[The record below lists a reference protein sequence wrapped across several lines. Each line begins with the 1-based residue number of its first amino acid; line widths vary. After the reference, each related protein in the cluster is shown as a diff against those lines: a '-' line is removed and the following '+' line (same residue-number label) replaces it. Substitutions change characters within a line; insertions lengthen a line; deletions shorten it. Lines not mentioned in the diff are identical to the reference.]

1 MASPMETAGPAVTSI
16 GELEGLRRIAVGK
29 VRELF
34 LVDDSTLLFVATD
47 RVSAFDVVM
56 SNGIPGK
63 GKVLNQLS
71 VFWFTEVFQDVATHG
86 PNHLITADIEKMPP
100 VVQKHAEILRGRCML
115 VKKLNVVPI
124 EAIVRGYIVGSG
136 WKEYERL
143 GSVCAISLPKGLKK
157 CQKLPEAIFTPS
169 TKAEQGE
176 HDENISENKAAD
188 MIGRAL
194 CDKVRE
200 KSLKFYSTARDFA
213 AKKGIIIADT
223 KFEFA
228 TDSDG
233 NVVLVDEV
241 MTPDSS
247 RFWAI
252 DKYTIGEN
260 QDSYDKQYVRDYL
273 ESINFDK
280 KTPAEL
286 PAEVVRNTTKKYVEI
301 FKILTGRDPEL

>member
-1 MASPMETAGPAVTSI
+1 MSEINCGPAVTSI
-16 GELEGLRRIAVGK
+16 GELDGLHRIASGK

-56 SNGIPGK
+56 TNGIPGK

-71 VFWFTEVFQDVATHG
+71 VFWFINVFNDVEKFGA
-86 PNHLITADIEKMPP
+86 NHLITADLDEMPAS
-100 VVQKHAEILRGRCML
+100 VQKHADVLRGRCML
-115 VKKLNVVPI
+115 VRKHKVIPI

-136 WKEYERL
+136 WKEYEKM
-143 GSVCAISLPKGLKK
+143 GSVCSIPLPKGLKK
-157 CQKLPEAIFTPS
+157 CEKLAEPIFTPS

-188 MIGRAL
+188 MIGRQL

-200 KSLKFYSTARDFA
+200 RSLNFYSAARDFA
-213 AKKGIIIADT
+213 AEKGIIIADT

-228 TDSDG
+228 TDANG
-233 NVVLVDEV
+233 EVVLVDEV

-247 RFWAI
+247 RFWDI
-252 DKYTIGEN
+252 EKYTVGEN

-273 ESINFDK
+273 ETVNFDK
-280 KTPAEL
+280 KTPVEL
-286 PAEVVRNTTKKYVEI
+286 PADVVANTTKKYI
-301 FKILTGRDPEL
+301 QIYKILTGREPEM